1 MAKGLRLRAPDGTV
15 ILEFT
20 DRITRLYSTGT
31 YQAPEGSGAYPRV
44 EIGVPGMQPDGTWF
58 VVVTGSIGIANRV
71 IVQSNKFTVICMD
84 RFAGNRPVNRYS
96 VYRC

>member
-1 MAKGLRLRAPDGTV
+1 MANGIRIRAPDGTV

-44 EIGVPGMQPDGTWF
+44 EVGVPGMQPDGTWF

-71 IVQSNKFTVICMD
+71 IVQSNRFTVICMD